1 MRLIMSLAPVLILC
15 ADSLAADTLATGKS
29 APGAENPP
37 PVNPGL
43 AGSET
48 PAGAWHLVHG
58 EGKETETQAIL
69 HTPEF
74 ERSDPQLAGL
84 MLRCG
89 QKGIETIVVVVEP
102 YSPETRPEIVLRS
115 AEREIHFEG
124 RMIPTGAGIRLPDEA
139 ANWLTQAAK
148 ASGEVEIEIAAAN
161 KKVDGVVGLTGLPS
175 AVQPLNSDCV
185 QK

>member
-15 ADSLAADTLATGKS
+15 VDSLASDALATGKS
-29 APGAENPP
+29 EPGTPP

-43 AGSET
+43 AGNEN

-58 EGKETETQAIL
+58 VGKETDTQAIL
-69 HTPEF
+69 HTAEF

-102 YSPETRPEIVLRS
+102 YSPQTRPEIVLRS
-115 AEREIHFEG
+115 AEQEVHFEG
-124 RMIPTGAGIRLPDEA
+124 RMIPTGAGILLPDEA

-161 KKVDGVVGLTGLPS
+161 KKIDGVVGLTGLPS
-175 AVQPLNSDCV
+175 AVQPLNYDCV